1 MTHVFYIIFKIKNV
15 YSPKESSVSI
25 VGPHGLSGSL
35 FLGLLVLDFYH
46 PTNGDLYL
54 VGGGVGGWGVF
65 LGQILTF
72 FKVVWKLFKKYLGI
86 V

>member
-1 MTHVFYIIFKIKNV
+1 M
-15 YSPKESSVSI
+15 
-25 VGPHGLSGSL
+25 GPLSLSGSL

-54 VGGGVGGWGVF
+54 VGGMGVF

>member
-1 MTHVFYIIFKIKNV
+1 M
-15 YSPKESSVSI
+15 
-25 VGPHGLSGSL
+25 GPLSLSGSL

-54 VGGGVGGWGVF
+54 VGGGCGGGVF

-72 FKVVWKLFKKYLGI
+72 SSVVWKLFKMYLGI